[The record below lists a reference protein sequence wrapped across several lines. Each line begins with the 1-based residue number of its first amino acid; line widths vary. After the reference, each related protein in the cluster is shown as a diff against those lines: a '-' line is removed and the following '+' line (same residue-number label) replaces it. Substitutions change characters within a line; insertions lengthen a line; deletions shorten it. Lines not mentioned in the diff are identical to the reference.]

1 MKTRIFIRPDNVE
14 FAGRIPGYFRG
25 LRGWVV
31 SIETA
36 KSVIEKKRTV
46 GFLRA
51 VALASHLKDNYPGS
65 VITFTGDLKNVTVIQ

>member
-1 MKTRIFIRPDNVE
+1 MKTRIFVRPDNVE
-14 FAGRIPGYFRG
+14 FAGSIPGYFRG

-31 SIETA
+31 SIETV

-51 VALASHLKDNYPGS
+51 VALASQLKDNYPGS
-65 VITFTGDLKNVTVIQ
+65 VITLTTGLKNVTVIQ